1 MSERQKGPERE
12 PKQVVGEQCLP
23 AGTSGN
29 AFSPSF
35 REGIPGQG
43 RPGSPCS
50 VPPAR
55 PTAPLAALRASAP
68 TPAGANRGSCSH
80 ESHRVLRPDPGGGA
94 VRGRT
99 HPGPHAH
106 PAGCHALQEG
116 HRQGR
121 NPPPPRRF
129 PGAAFVPGQLNM
141 ALSWER
147 TRSGVWRG
155 SGSPRLWGVGVGG
168 LAAAGFRTRGLRSAA
183 AAVAGLFAL
192 FAAFAENVKKKK
204 SAAPLLALELGGKAP
219 RTSALWIPGKSPVSP
234 APPHTLPVGVGW
246 WWGGLPGALA
256 PTRVQEFGAELRG
269 RAAQS

>member
-116 HRQGR
+116 HRQGK
-121 NPPPPRRF
+121 NPPPPPLRF

-155 SGSPRLWGVGVGG
+155 SGSPRGWGG
-168 LAAAGFRTRGLRSAA
+168 LASAGFRTRGLRSAA
-183 AAVAGLFAL
+183 AAFAGLFAL
-192 FAAFAENVKKKK
+192 FDAFAENVKKKK
-204 SAAPLLALELGGKAP
+204 RRSA
-219 RTSALWIPGKSPVSP
+219 I
-234 APPHTLPVGVGW
+234 VG
-246 WWGGLPGALA
+246 
-256 PTRVQEFGAELRG
+256 
-269 RAAQS
+269 S